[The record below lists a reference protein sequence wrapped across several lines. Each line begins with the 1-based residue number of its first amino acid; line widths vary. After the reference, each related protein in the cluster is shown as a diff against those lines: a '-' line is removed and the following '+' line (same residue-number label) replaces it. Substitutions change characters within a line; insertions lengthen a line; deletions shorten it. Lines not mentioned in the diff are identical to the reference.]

1 MRHRRRCLP
10 VRVLLVL
17 VLAALFGPTGPAAAQ
32 CPPKLPDSS
41 LVQPGKLQLAI
52 NPTLPPQQYVDEHG
66 ELQGLNVELGRE
78 LGRRMCVPT
87 EFVRMD
93 FPAMV
98 PALRGGRFDGID
110 TGMFWTEERS
120 RLMYMV
126 PFAQQAIGV
135 FGMASSGLQLRS
147 FDDLA
152 GRTAAIEI
160 GTYQERKAKEANED
174 MARRG
179 LKPVDLRTFS
189 TATEATA
196 ALRAGQVEA
205 VIIVEDAARAIS
217 KGRGMQL
224 LLTGFG
230 GTDITFGFRDRAVAE
245 AAVAGFKAIRADGT
259 YDALFD
265 KFGMARLPGDFA
277 IHGPGPQ

>member
-1 MRHRRRCLP
+1 MRIARRLVP
-10 VRVLLVL
+10 VL
-17 VLAALFGPTGPAAAQ
+17 VLAALSGSAWGQ
-32 CPPKLPDSS
+32 CVPKVPSTS
-41 LVQPGKLQLAI
+41 LIQPGKLQLAI
-52 NPTLPPQQYVDEHG
+52 NPTLPPQQFVDERG

-78 LGRRMCVPT
+78 LGRRICVPT

-98 PALRGGRFDGID
+98 PALRGARFDGID

-135 FGMASSGLQLRS
+135 FGMASSGLSLKS

-152 GRTAAIEI
+152 GRVGAIEI

-174 MARRG
+174 MAKRG
-179 LKPVDLRTFS
+179 LKPIDLRTFS

-196 ALRAGQVEA
+196 ALRAGQVEV

-217 KGRGMQL
+217 KQRGMQL

-230 GTDITFGFRDRAVAE
+230 GTDITFGFRDHAVAE
-245 AAVAGFKAIRADGT
+245 AAVAAFKEIRADGT

-265 KFGMARLPGDFA
+265 KFGLAKLPGDFA
-277 IHGPGPQ
+277 IRGPGPQ

>member
-1 MRHRRRCLP
+1 MPIARRLMP
-10 VRVLLVL
+10 LL
-17 VLAALFGPTGPAAAQ
+17 VLAALSGSAWGQ
-32 CPPKLPDSS
+32 CTPKVPSAS

-52 NPTLPPQQYVDEHG
+52 NPTLPPQQFVDERG

-78 LGRRMCVPT
+78 LGKRLCVPT
-87 EFVRMD
+87 EFIRMD

-120 RLMYMV
+120 RLMHMV

-135 FGMASSGLQLRS
+135 FGMAASGLSLKS

-152 GRTAAIEI
+152 GRVGAIEI

-174 MARRG
+174 MAKRG
-179 LKPVDLRTFS
+179 LKPIDLRTFS

-196 ALRAGQVEA
+196 ALRAGQVEV

-217 KGRGMQL
+217 KQRGMQL

-245 AAVAGFKAIRADGT
+245 AAVTAFREIRADGT

-265 KFGMARLPGDFA
+265 RFGLAKLPGDFA
-277 IHGPGPQ
+277 IRGPGPQ

>member
-10 VRVLLVL
+10 LLVLPVL
-17 VLAALFGPTGPAAAQ
+17 VLAMLLGPAGPAAAQ
-32 CPPKLPDSS
+32 CPPKVPDAS

-52 NPTLPPQQYVDEHG
+52 NPTLPPQQFVDERG

-135 FGMASSGLQLRS
+135 FGMASSGLQLKS

-205 VIIVEDAARAIS
+205 VVIVEDAARAIS

-245 AAVAGFKAIRADGT
+245 AAVAAFKAIRADGT

>member
-1 MRHRRRCLP
+1 MPVLRRLMP
-10 VRVLLVL
+10 I
-17 VLAALFGPTGPAAAQ
+17 LAFVSLTGAAWAQCASKVPAA
-32 CPPKLPDSS
+32 S
-41 LVQPGKLQLAI
+41 LVQPGKMQLAI
-52 NPTLPPQQYVDEHG
+52 NPTLPPQQFVDDKG

-78 LGRRMCVPT
+78 LGKRICVPA

-135 FGMASSGLQLRS
+135 FGMASSNLQVKS

-152 GRTAAIEI
+152 GRVAAIEI

-174 MARRG
+174 LAKRG
-179 LKPVDLRTFS
+179 LKPLDLRTFS

-196 ALRAGQVEA
+196 ALRAGQVEV
-205 VIIVEDAARAIS
+205 VIIVEDAARAIA
-217 KGRGMQL
+217 KQRGMQL

-245 AAVAGFKAIRADGT
+245 AAAAAFKEMRADGT

-265 KFGMARLPGDFA
+265 KFGLAKLQGDFA
-277 IHGPGPQ
+277 IRGPGPQ

>member
-1 MRHRRRCLP
+1 MRIACR
-10 VRVLLVL
+10 LVPFL
-17 VLAALFGPTGPAAAQ
+17 VLAALSGSAWAQ
-32 CPPKLPDSS
+32 CAPKVPSAS

-52 NPTLPPQQYVDEHG
+52 NPTLPPQQFVDERG

-78 LGRRMCVPT
+78 LGKRMCAPT

-98 PALRGGRFDGID
+98 PALRGARFDGID

-135 FGMASSGLQLRS
+135 FGMASSGLSLKS

-152 GRTAAIEI
+152 GRVGAIEI

-174 MARRG
+174 MAKRG
-179 LKPVDLRTFS
+179 LKPIDLRTFS

-196 ALRAGQVEA
+196 ALRAGQVEV

-217 KGRGMQL
+217 RQRGMQL

-245 AAVAGFKAIRADGT
+245 AAVTAFKEIRADGT

-265 KFGMARLPGDFA
+265 KFGLAKLPGDFA
-277 IHGPGPQ
+277 IRGPGPQ

>member
-1 MRHRRRCLP
+1 MPFLRRALLASLLLP
-10 VRVLLVL
+10 
-17 VLAALFGPTGPAAAQ
+17 LAGPAWAQ
-32 CPPKLPDSS
+32 CAPKVPAAS
-41 LVQPGKLQLAI
+41 LVQPGKLLLAI
-52 NPTLPPQQYVDEHG
+52 NPTLPPQQFVDEKG

-78 LGRRMCVPT
+78 LGKRLCVPT

-98 PALRGGRFDGID
+98 PALRSGRFDGID

-120 RLMYMV
+120 KLMYMV

-135 FGMASSGLQLRS
+135 FGMASSNLKLNS

-152 GRTAAIEI
+152 GRVGAIEI
-160 GTYQERKAKEANED
+160 GTYQERRAKEANED
-174 MARRG
+174 MAKRG
-179 LKPVDLRTFS
+179 LKPVDLRTFT

-196 ALRAGQVEA
+196 ALRAGQVEV
-205 VIIVEDAARAIS
+205 VIIVEDAARAIARQ
-217 KGRGMQL
+217 RGMQL

-230 GTDITFGFRDRAVAE
+230 GTDITFGFRDKAVAE
-245 AAVAGFKAIRADGT
+245 AAVAAFTEIRADGT

-265 KFGMARLPGDFA
+265 KFGLAKLAGPFA
-277 IHGPGPQ
+277 IRGPGPQ

>member
-1 MRHRRRCLP
+1 MRTTRAFAAL
-10 VRVLLVL
+10 LLV
-17 VLAALFGPTGPAAAQ
+17 VLAAPAWSQPCA
-32 CPPKLPDSS
+32 PKLPAAS
-41 LVQPGKLQLAI
+41 LVEAGKLQLAI
-52 NPTLPPQQYVDEHG
+52 NPTLPPQQFVDERG

-78 LGRRMCVPT
+78 LGKRLCVPT
-87 EFVRMD
+87 SFVRMD

-98 PALRGGRFDGID
+98 PALRAGRFDGID

-135 FGMASSGLQLRS
+135 FGMASSGLALKS
-147 FDDLA
+147 YDDLA
-152 GRTAAIEI
+152 GRVAALEI
-160 GTYQERKAKEANED
+160 GTYQERKSKEANED
-174 MARRG
+174 MVRRG

-217 KGRGMQL
+217 KQRGMKL

-245 AAVAGFKAIRADGT
+245 AAVEAFTAMRADGA

-265 KFGMARLPGDFA
+265 KFGLAKLPGTFE
-277 IHGPGPQ
+277 IRGPGPQ

>member
-1 MRHRRRCLP
+1 MRGRCLLP
-10 VRVLLVL
+10 VFILLAPVLLTVPSVAWAECPSKL
-17 VLAALFGPTGPAAAQ
+17 PAA
-32 CPPKLPDSS
+32 S
-41 LVQPGKLQLAI
+41 LVEPGKLQLAI
-52 NPTLPPQQYVDEHG
+52 NPTLPPQQFVDEKG

-78 LGRRMCVPT
+78 LGKRICVPT
-87 EFVRMD
+87 AFVRMD

-98 PALRGGRFDGID
+98 PALRGARFDGID

-120 RLMYMV
+120 RLMFMV

-135 FGMASSGLQLRS
+135 FGMASSGLQIKS

-152 GRTAAIEI
+152 GRVGAIEI

-174 MARRG
+174 MVRRG
-179 LKPVDLRTFS
+179 LTPVDLRTFS

-196 ALRAGQVEA
+196 ALRAGQVEV

-217 KGRGMQL
+217 KQRGMQL

-245 AAVAGFKAIRADGT
+245 AAAAAFNEMRADGT

-265 KFGMARLPGDFA
+265 KFGLAKLPGEFA
-277 IHGPGPQ
+277 IRGPGPL

>member
-1 MRHRRRCLP
+1 MHLTRRAATILM
-10 VRVLLVL
+10 
-17 VLAALFGPTGPAAAQ
+17 LALSTGPAWAQACSPTVSAA
-32 CPPKLPDSS
+32 S
-41 LVQPGKLQLAI
+41 LVEAGTLQLAI
-52 NPTLPPQQYVDEHG
+52 NPTLPPQQFVDEKG
-66 ELQGLNVELGRE
+66 ELQGLNVELARA
-78 LGRRMCVPT
+78 LGQHMCLAT
-87 EFVRMD
+87 SFVRMD

-98 PALRGGRFDGID
+98 PALKAGRFDGID

-126 PFAQQAIGV
+126 PYAQQAIGV
-135 FGMASSGLQLRS
+135 FGMAASNLKIATY
-147 FDDLA
+147 DDMA

-174 MARRG
+174 LVKRG
-179 LKPVDLRTFS
+179 LKPVTLLTFT
-189 TATEATA
+189 TATDATA

-230 GTDITFGFRDRAVAE
+230 GTDITFAFRDKAVAE
-245 AAVAGFKAIRADGT
+245 AAAKAFTAIRAEGT

-265 KFGMARLPGDFA
+265 RFGMAKLAGPFA
-277 IHGPGPQ
+277 IRGPRPLLTGPS